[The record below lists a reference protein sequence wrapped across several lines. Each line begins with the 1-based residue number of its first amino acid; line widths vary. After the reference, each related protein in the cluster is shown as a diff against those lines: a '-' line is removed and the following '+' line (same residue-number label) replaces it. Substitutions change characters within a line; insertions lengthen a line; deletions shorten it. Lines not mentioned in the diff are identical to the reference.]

1 MERLIFQIKKLND
14 LMRKNA
20 NKHLDSLGLTF
31 TQHFVLVHLYENH
44 DCLSLKELEKRFHV
58 AQATMAGIIQR
69 LESKKYIES
78 FYKPEDKRVKY
89 VRLTEEGKA
98 LCEESKQAFH
108 RREAEVQDLFTPEEY
123 SHLSE
128 YVQRI
133 YTYIEKE
140 DTTCSKV

>member
-1 MERLIFQIKKLND
+1 MERLILQIKKLND

-44 DCLSLKELEKRFHV
+44 ECLSLKDLEKKFRV

-69 LESKKYIES
+69 LELKKYIES

-89 VRLTEEGKA
+89 VRLTEEGKV
-98 LCEESKQAFH
+98 LCEESKQTFQ
-108 RREAEVQDLFTPEEY
+108 RREAEVRALFTSEEY
-123 SHLSE
+123 SQLSE
-128 YVQRI
+128 YIQRI